1 MRFKEWLEAKEKT
14 LKRESILPYIP
25 LGPGNDF
32 ANVDMGVPSRYVGP
46 EETGE
51 KRQHAVKTAD
61 FGVRPVKKRGQEK
74 NTPLGRI

>member
-1 MRFKEWLEAKEKT
+1 MRFKQWLEATEKA

-32 ANVDMGVPSRYVGP
+32 ANVGMGVPSRYVGP

-51 KRQHAVKTAD
+51 KGQHDVKTAD
-61 FGVRPVKKRGQEK
+61 FGERRRKKRGQEK
-74 NTPLGRI
+74 NKPLGRI